1 MEGQV
6 LGDRYRL
13 EEVIGKGGMSVVWR
27 GSDIVLVRQVAVKI
41 LAGTSRARQAYRSSI
56 RTDARAAASLSHPHV
71 AAVFDYGEYT
81 TGSGEVIPYV
91 VMELLRGQ
99 PLLQR
104 LTDGPL
110 EPVLAFRICA
120 QVAGALAAAHASG
133 LVHRDIKPANVML
146 TPGGAK
152 VIDFG
157 IAATVGQLADLAAG
171 APVLGTPA
179 YLAPERLG
187 GGSVTAASDVYALG
201 LLLFRTLTN
210 ELPWSVETVTEM
222 IAAHVYADPGPLP
235 DIAGI
240 PATVRKLVGACLA

>member
-41 LAGTSRARQAYRSSI
+41 LAGTAGARRAYRSSI
-56 RTDARAAASLSHPHV
+56 RTDARAAASLSHPNV
-71 AAVFDYGEYT
+71 AAVFDYGEYAT
-81 TGSGEVIPYV
+81 SSGEVIPYV

-110 EPVLAFRICA
+110 EPALGFRICA
-120 QVAGALAAAHASG
+120 RVAGALAAAHANG

-146 TPGGAK
+146 PPSGAK
-152 VIDFG
+152 VIDLG
-157 IAATVGQLADLAAG
+157 TAAPVGQPADLQAG
-171 APVLGTPA
+171 APLLGT
-179 YLAPERLG
+179 
-187 GGSVTAASDVYALG
+187 
-201 LLLFRTLTN
+201 
-210 ELPWSVETVTEM
+210 
-222 IAAHVYADPGPLP
+222 
-235 DIAGI
+235 
-240 PATVRKLVGACLA
+240 